1 MSEKEPTQR
10 TEKGLEIPVPTRKD
24 RDDALSMIVK
34 PVVEHSD
41 EPAPRE
47 AYVPVPGIGKLRKAL
62 SRRKPVREMEEAAAQ
77 EAEYPED
84 ETNEG

>member
-1 MSEKEPTQR
+1 MEKEPTQR
-10 TEKGLEIPVPTRKD
+10 TEKGLEIPVPTR
-24 RDDALSMIVK
+24 RDWDDTLSRIVK

-47 AYVPVPGIGKLRKAL
+47 AYVPPISPRKLRKAL
-62 SRRKPVREMEEAAAQ
+62 PRKPAREMEEAAEQ

>member
-1 MSEKEPTQR
+1 MAEKEPTQR

-24 RDDALSMIVK
+24 SDDTLSKIVK

-47 AYVPVPGIGKLRKAL
+47 AYVPVPGSGKLRKAF
-62 SRRKPVREMEEAAAQ
+62 SRRKPTREMEEAAEQ
-77 EAEYPED
+77 EIEYPED